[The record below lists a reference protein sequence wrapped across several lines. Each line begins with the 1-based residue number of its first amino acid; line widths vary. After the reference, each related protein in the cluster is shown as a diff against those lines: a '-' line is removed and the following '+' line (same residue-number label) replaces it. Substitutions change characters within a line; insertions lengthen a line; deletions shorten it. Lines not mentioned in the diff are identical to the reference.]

1 MKYLILIHYLLGKL
15 LCSVYKY
22 TSVHTYIIKLR
33 GELGTVSA
41 KSCDLR
47 VKIINFKSK
56 DYDYFYY

>member
-33 GELGTVSA
+33 GELGTVSV
-41 KSCDLR
+41 KSCDVR
-47 VKIINFKSK
+47 IK
-56 DYDYFYY
+56 